1 VSIERKFYGIL
12 ALVIVFAVFGAWYF
26 QPKPYVIK
34 ADFEGGFGEWNVD
47 ADVPLDP
54 NNPGHHVQWH
64 IKRAT
69 NVTYS
74 GQYSLE
80 FFIDGRQ
87 DDGTIWIERKIDVRK
102 SAEVRVKVSF
112 YLHSGSESFNAIAG
126 VVAYLNVSDPAKE
139 SDFADGRLGQA
150 NQVAGWKRYEYTVTI
165 NSGSNGEVWVAV
177 GITVLWETGMTYYVD
192 DVEVE
197 AQ

>member
-1 VSIERKFYGIL
+1 
-12 ALVIVFAVFGAWYF
+12 
-26 QPKPYVIK
+26 
-34 ADFEGGFGEWNVD
+34 VD

-54 NNPGHHVQWH
+54 NNPGHYVEWH

-69 NVTYS
+69 NVTHS

-87 DDGTIWIERKIDVRK
+87 DDGTIWIERKINVRK
-102 SAEVRVKVSF
+102 NAEIRAKISF
-112 YLHSGSESFNAIAG
+112 YLYSETQSFNAIAG
-126 VVAYLNVSDPAKE
+126 VVAYINVSDPAKE
-139 SDFADGRLGQA
+139 SDFVDGRLGQA
-150 NQVAGWKRYEYTVTI
+150 NQLAGWKKYEYSAAV

-177 GITVLWETGMTYYVD
+177 GITVLWETRMTYYVD

-197 AQ
+197 VQ